1 MAGTTE
7 PWSIGWFRATLG
19 KRGRG
24 ARGFPEGGSKIGRGR
39 QAIALGQELRGDA
52 QRDLVRMIG
61 AELEADGTV
70 KLRGAPDMASICM
83 TGPLV
88 RVDSIAARH

>member
-1 MAGTTE
+1 MN
-7 PWSIGWFRATLG
+7 I
-19 KRGRG
+19 
-24 ARGFPEGGSKIGRGR
+24 EGGCWVLATVNGRYEPLDLPAAFRVDGR
-39 QAIALGQELRGDA
+39 A
-52 QRDLVRMIG
+52 V
-61 AELEADGTV
+61 TV